1 MVRLAFWCRE
11 FCSYNTKANLQKVH
25 NREFRSSAYSK
36 MMRLQTYA
44 GLSVVATL
52 AVIYHAFSS
61 RGQFYPATVYLSTSK
76 VCLVLLLNMGLVI
89 MCIMWQLT
97 KRIFLGSLREAEV
110 ERLNEQSWREVMEIL
125 FAITIFRQDFSVMFL
140 AMVTALLLIKSLH
153 WLAQK
158 RVEYIETTPTV
169 PMLSHIRIVSF
180 MGFLLL
186 VDCLFL
192 YNSVKYLI
200 QTRQASVS
208 LFFSFEYM
216 ILATTTISTFVK
228 YVFYVSDMLMEGQWE
243 RKAVYTF
250 YLELIRDLLHLSMY
264 LCFFLVIFVN
274 YGVPLHLI
282 RELYETFRNFKLR
295 IADYIRYRKITSNM
309 NDRFPD
315 ATPEELN
322 ASDATCII
330 CREEMTTAKRLV
342 CGHLFHV
349 HCLRSW
355 LERQHTCPICRALVI
370 PNESGT
376 STSRSRA
383 GVHRQGANSANT
395 SSQDQN
401 GDGSGSGN
409 ISRHQKRVQAAAAA
423 ASIYQKSFVYPSP
436 SSLTWSSGYAVLPN
450 KSTPGTNVDNA
461 ASSGEHGNSIPNN
474 PASIPSFQSPQ
485 PYFIPVDASGMSPN
499 HEDGWSTNLQ
509 MSVSQLEA
517 QKKIIQHQIEML
529 QNQLQSLQKPA
540 SEKTS
545 VAESSNSGGGSW
557 EAGPNTTA
565 PDNKGKAAVSL
576 SGGEQHQNEVAD
588 KQDDTNVAAL

>member
-1 MVRLAFWCRE
+1 
-11 FCSYNTKANLQKVH
+11 
-25 NREFRSSAYSK
+25 
-36 MMRLQTYA
+36 MMKLQTYA
-44 GLSVVATL
+44 GLSVIATL

-97 KRIFLGSLREAEV
+97 KKIFLGSLREAEV

-186 VDCLFL
+186 VDSLFL

-330 CREEMTTAKRLV
+330 CREEMTTAKKLV

-355 LERQHTCPICRALVI
+355 LERQHTCPICRAPVI
-370 PNESGT
+370 PNEGGT

-383 GVHRQGANSANT
+383 GANRQGANSSNT
-395 SSQDQN
+395 SPQDQT
-401 GDGSGSGN
+401 GDAAGSGN
-409 ISRHQKRVQAAAAA
+409 ISRQQKRVQAAAAA

-436 SSLTWSSGYAVLPN
+436 SSSLTWSSGHALPPN
-450 KSTPGTNVDNA
+450 QSTPGTGINNA
-461 ASSGEHGNSIPNN
+461 ASSSEIDNLIPKN
-474 PASIPSFQSPQ
+474 PATYSSFQL
-485 PYFIPVDASGMSPN
+485 PVQAQGVSSNPEDA
-499 HEDGWSTNLQ
+499 WATNLQ
-509 MSVSQLEA
+509 LSVTQLEA
-517 QKKIIQHQIEML
+517 QKRIIQNQIEVL
-529 QNQLQSLQKPA
+529 QDQLQLIQKPA
-540 SEKTS
+540 TEKSS
-545 VAESSNSGGGSW
+545 VAESSSSTSSW
-557 EAGPNTTA
+557 EMDLPVTTS
-565 PDNKGKAAVSL
+565 DSKGKAVSASSL
-576 SGGEQHQNEVAD
+576 LVSGSDQNQHGVVDNR
-588 KQDDTNVAAL
+588 DDVNMPPL